1 MHVSNIDI
9 WELWQAVATQWR
21 ASGFGLVGLDY
32 PSVQLVACLLG
43 VTLNDAALQRIQLLE
58 SWTLTKMAEE
68 SEKAAKGNP
77 SATRG
82 NSHG

>member
-1 MHVSNIDI
+1 MPGNLDVWD
-9 WELWQAVATQWR
+9 LWQSAATQWR

-32 PSVQLVACLLG
+32 LSVQLVASLLG

-58 SWTLTKMAEE
+58 SWTLTKMAEQ
-68 SEKAAKGNP
+68 SEKAAKGSP